1 MCLRGEVL
9 QPLELE
15 FRIVTGVLG
24 SEPRSSARWVHALTR
39 LLPSPLPETVM
50 QMFFIRPV
58 QRPGVLGV
66 SEEQGRSVVMVRQL
80 L

>member
-24 SEPRSSARWVHALTR
+24 SEPRSSARWVPALTR

-50 QMFFIRPV
+50 QD
-58 QRPGVLGV
+58 LV
-66 SEEQGRSVVMVRQL
+66 SWESVKSRAEAW
-80 L
+80 